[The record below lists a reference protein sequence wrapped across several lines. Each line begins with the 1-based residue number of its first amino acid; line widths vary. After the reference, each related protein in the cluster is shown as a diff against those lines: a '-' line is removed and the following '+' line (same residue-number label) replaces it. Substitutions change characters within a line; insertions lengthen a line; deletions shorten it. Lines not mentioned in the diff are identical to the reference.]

1 MIQYGKNKNNHFH
14 KKLGGIG
21 TWIVNLAVTINEAVV
36 KRGIDYYESGAVLW
50 IKEKPA
56 LTFQGFV
63 QGTKKYTVLVMLDQ
77 EDRIAFSSCT
87 CPYNKGPYCKHEAA
101 VYLAL
106 QHRLR
111 EKQIQKLESW
121 TAPSWPAERD
131 PHQDF
136 NGYYRRMWGV
146 ELIHLSINQELDDEG
161 IIRESRVHKGI
172 KGAEKHS
179 RKGIT
184 ISGSNPTLLQP
195 PYMY

>member
-1 MIQYGKNKNNHFH
+1 M
-14 KKLGGIG
+14 
-21 TWIVNLAVTINEAVV
+21 NLWNFSGHIDEAVV

-111 EKQIQKLESW
+111 EKQIQKLESLEQLLADQPKE
-121 TAPSWPAERD
+121 TLIKILTDIIAECE
-131 PHQDF
+131 
-136 NGYYRRMWGV
+136 
-146 ELIHLSINQELDDEG
+146 ELS
-161 IIRESRVHKGI
+161 
-172 KGAEKHS
+172 
-179 RKGIT
+179 
-184 ISGSNPTLLQP
+184 
-195 PYMY
+195 